1 MKADK
6 YELDYYGFSNE
17 DGDGCMAVFV
27 DYPDIKGIGDTYEE
41 AKIDA
46 FERLEIYLTQRRKS
60 MQSFNLAVKAYE
72 SKEYEKAYGLF
83 EDSVEETSDAM
94 VNLAFMHMKGNGC
107 SVSHEKAKTWFEK
120 AAEQENGYALNSLG
134 IFYEKGMGV
143 DVDAEKALTYYK
155 RAADTGHVD
164 AQAKTGILY
173 KQEGKN
179 TKAMQYLITAAHN
192 NNAQAQE
199 IITYVSNAEIATNKN
214 EAFHGLDEAKQRVLV
229 ENLIE
234 KEIRPALALDE
245 GGIELLN
252 FIPGEKPQ
260 VWLNYLG
267 SCSGCHLGSTSTAD
281 MMLNHFET
289 LIDKNVVLYLM

>member
-1 MKADK
+1 MRD

-27 DYPDIKGIGDTYEE
+27 DYSDIKGFGDTYEE
-41 AKIDA
+41 AKEDA
-46 FERLEIYLTQRRKS
+46 YERLEIYFKQRKNS
-60 MQSFNLAVKAYE
+60 MESFNLAVKAYE
-72 SKEYEKAYGLF
+72 SKEYERAYGLF
-83 EDSVEETSDAM
+83 EEAIEDNSDAM

-107 SVSHEKAKTWFEK
+107 TPSQTKAKEWFEK

-143 DVDAEKALTYYK
+143 EADETKSFEFYK

-173 KQEGKN
+173 KQKGDN
-179 TKAMQYLITAAHN
+179 AKAMQYLITAAHN
-192 NNAQAQE
+192 ENGQAQE
-199 IITYVSNAEIATNKN
+199 MITYVSNSDIASQKN
-214 EAFHGLDEAKQRVLV
+214 EAFYALDEDKQLALI

-234 KEIRPALALDE
+234 KEIRPSLALDE
-245 GGIELLN
+245 GGIELVN

-260 VWLNYLG
+260 IWLNYLG

-281 MMLNHFET
+281 MLLNQFET
-289 LIDKNVVLYLM
+289 MIDKNVVLYLM

>member
-1 MKADK
+1 MKD
-6 YELDYYGFSNE
+6 YEIDYYGFSNE

-27 DYPDIKGIGDTYEE
+27 AFPDVKGIGDTYEE
-41 AKIDA
+41 AKEDA
-46 FERLEIYLTQRRKS
+46 YERLDIYLKQRSNS
-60 MQSFNLAVKAYE
+60 MESFNLAVKAYE
-72 SKEYEKAYGLF
+72 SKEYERAYGLF
-83 EDSVEETSDAM
+83 EEAVDENSDAM

-107 SVSHEKAKTWFEK
+107 NPSHDRAREWFEK

-143 DVDAEKALTYYK
+143 IADEQKSFEYYK
-155 RAADTGHVD
+155 RAADTGHID

-173 KQEGKN
+173 KQKGDGA
-179 TKAMQYLITAAHN
+179 KAMQYLITAAHN
-192 NNAQAQE
+192 DNAQAQE
-199 IITYVSNAEIATNKN
+199 LITYVSNSEIASKKN
-214 EAFHGLDEAKQRVLV
+214 EAFYSLDEDKQLALI

-234 KEIRPALALDE
+234 KEIRPSLALDE
-245 GGIELLN
+245 GGIELIN

-281 MMLNHFET
+281 MLLNHFET
-289 LIDKNVVLYLM
+289 MIDKNVVLYLM